1 MALYTLAVPLWG
13 WHSHQITSTEC
24 DFLGGCSGQL
34 VKRVGLRKVEVSTGL
49 GVTGVGRGETKP
61 GEARSCLLTTYF
73 NPLNQLPSAPAFF
86 FFFLFANL
94 SSLWI
99 LVPQPGIETMFPA
112 MEA

>member
-49 GVTGVGRGETKP
+49 GVTGVREDRGGEGRNQAWRGQELPPDHILQSTEP
-61 GEARSCLLTTYF
+61 AAFSSC
-73 NPLNQLPSAPAFF
+73 
-86 FFFLFANL
+86 FFLFFF
-94 SSLWI
+94 
-99 LVPQPGIETMFPA
+99 VC
-112 MEA
+112 